1 MIPGTCKHR
10 GTDGCQ
16 HSYNLHIHD
25 HFSFANVRWETW
37 SVWSLI
43 LTLLQQEPPSLTIV
57 MSHMTFQ
64 KLAPDGQNIA
74 QWPKQDP
81 EHIFIARENFPPF
94 TCCQLLTQRKCTHSI
109 ELHLH
114 FLSFRRCLPLFFL
127 GLLHKICPHTN
138 RQQVAV
144 HNSRDHIVNFINF
157 ITEWNSSQGLLY
169 NPTWVAIK
177 EMIQLEANWC
187 NNNRSVDKITLPK

>member
-64 KLAPDGQNIA
+64 KLVPDGQNIA

-94 TCCQLLTQRKCTHSI
+94 TCCQLLTQGKCTHSI
-109 ELHLH
+109 ELHLY
-114 FLSFRRCLPLFFL
+114 FCPLQVSSTFFSWPASQDLPS
-127 GLLHKICPHTN
+127 HKPS
-138 RQQVAV
+138 AGG
-144 HNSRDHIVNFINF
+144 
-157 ITEWNSSQGLLY
+157 SSQ
-169 NPTWVAIK
+169 
-177 EMIQLEANWC
+177 
-187 NNNRSVDKITLPK
+187 